1 MREIKFMAWDIKN
14 KKMCQVIKMYYVPD
28 VGANEVLIQHPDSFD
43 ELLLGVDTQAVLL
56 QYTGLK
62 DKKGKEIYEGD
73 ICHLIGSEYTGTAG
87 EFGEVDKILLV
98 EYQNNEGFI
107 LRDKGWTNYKIYS
120 EEVEVIGN
128 IYENKELLD

>member
-14 KKMCQVIKMYYVPD
+14 KKMCQVIKIYYVPD

-62 DKKGKEIYEGD
+62 DKNGKEIYADDLCRIDG
-73 ICHLIGSEYTGTAG
+73 I
-87 EFGEVDKILLV
+87 VVRV
-98 EYQNNEGFI
+98 EWLNGAFVVQYFTEPKFTYLGHF
-107 LRDKGWTNYKIYS
+107 DETD
-120 EEVEVIGN
+120 VEVIGN
-128 IYENKELLD
+128 IYQDSHLMDSILKQDI